1 MSYSLTQVATAAAQ
15 WLTVLDSGEA
25 LSSQQITDCL
35 AIANDLL
42 ANWTNEQTMAV
53 QILINEQSKALQLL
67 IDKMSRE
74 AAPLVTRQAKDGSVT
89 LSEQN
94 LFASPLATA
103 FTLSGG
109 TYTEGTF
116 TPPTYTAASFTA
128 PTFTGSSVPQFV
140 DATTALTLPAGV
152 ARALKTAMGIEIAGW
167 FGVTPSASL
176 VADAKEARAAAFP
189 VPNRVPIPGTAGQAL
204 VQPPGVPA
212 NAPTPPAEGVE

>member
-1 MSYSLTQVATAAAQ
+1 MADRPGLR
-15 WLTVLDSGEA
+15 EA

-109 TYTEGTF
+109 TYTEAPSRLRLTRPRRSRPRRSQDPASAVRGR
-116 TPPTYTAASFTA
+116 YHGADAAR
-128 PTFTGSSVPQFV
+128 
-140 DATTALTLPAGV
+140 GV
-152 ARALKTAMGIEIAGW
+152 ARAPQTAMGIEIAGW

-204 VQPPGVPA
+204 VQPREFR
-212 NAPTPPAEGVE
+212 PTRRAAG